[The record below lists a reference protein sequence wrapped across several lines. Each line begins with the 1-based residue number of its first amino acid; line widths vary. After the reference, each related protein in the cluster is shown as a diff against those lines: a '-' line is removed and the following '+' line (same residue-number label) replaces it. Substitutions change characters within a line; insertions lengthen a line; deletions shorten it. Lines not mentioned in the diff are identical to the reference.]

1 MGPVWSGPDRL
12 CQTRL
17 IPRSPDG
24 DNKDFGGYSF
34 CVAMFDTTGRFCDYH
49 FQSYFQ
55 VPIETREDW
64 LDTADIVQVTSFLP
78 IHNNIYRS
86 AWVTHHIE
94 PLRYSKEFKTLNDPR
109 VQVHQG
115 CYRVRGRLGIENF
128 SRSGRVSLQLEHRH
142 YFYFFFQPR
151 HKSQP
156 PQR

>member
-1 MGPVWSGPDRL
+1 MWVRSGPDRL

-64 LDTADIVQVTSFLP
+64 LDTADIVQVTFFTNSQEHLSLCLGDSS
-78 IHNNIYRS
+78 YR
-86 AWVTHHIE
+86 AIAFETN
-94 PLRYSKEFKTLNDPR
+94 SKL
-109 VQVHQG
+109 
-115 CYRVRGRLGIENF
+115 
-128 SRSGRVSLQLEHRH
+128 
-142 YFYFFFQPR
+142 
-151 HKSQP
+151 
-156 PQR
+156 